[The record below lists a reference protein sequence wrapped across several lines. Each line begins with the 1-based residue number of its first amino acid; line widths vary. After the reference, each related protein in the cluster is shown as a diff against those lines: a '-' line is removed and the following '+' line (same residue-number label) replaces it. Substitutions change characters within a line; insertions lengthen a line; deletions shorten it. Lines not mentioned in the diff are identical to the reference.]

1 MGTARTNEGQLG
13 TNAMGTASTSIWM
26 RHPFAIAALL
36 LSYFL
41 LAIRHLG
48 SPATYASLSPTTAD
62 FSLLGPLGE
71 LLDVSR
77 APLLWP
83 FAALGGQSSAHARE
97 GDFSGFLYAEDG
109 ALFVLDVAGPVCLGR
124 AFFVLTPITGRR
136 PLPWGGEMHADAI
149 TYDDLSLIVEVDGA
163 LALHETH
170 EALFGWGTNFSLWPT
185 QLRPSLPN
193 GMSGGF
199 SLHAPLCA
207 AERLR
212 VAWEFAGYD
221 GLTGGQLLLAADH
234 CIEQNS
240 LCPLLFYFDTSFT
253 RLSAPLPRGWLS
265 SANALR
271 APQMSA
277 RGLFQAG
284 ITGSVEDVISG
295 PRLLAAVSR
304 RAEPSATAAVC
315 VSLSQAQPSSV
326 VFSRSGA
333 GVVLALELAFANLTL
348 ARSRRLEVRA
358 LWDGGAGQL
367 VFDMEALFGPAQLP
381 LEGDGGP
388 SGIFQT
394 LPSAQLWLG
403 LVQRP
408 SPPERASLAPAKED
422 ETVAFIALPAPFWES
437 ARIELR
443 LLEGGAPLD
452 VCATV
457 RAAGAEGGGPLHGWR
472 DGIAASS
479 GSGGDSESTYS
490 RGTSGYLQGM
500 VHENELKKL
509 GNVALFDVMG
519 VMGKVVVLTDHL
531 ALSNGEFPFCAL
543 EGDIRVFVDNCSSPS
558 TWDSGYED
566 FFNGAHGYD
575 YGMRRTEQAFF
586 QHQLKH
592 TFRGSGQFPNLDLLS
607 VRLFGLDAPTFLHSL
622 RIEMEGFPGPWE
634 NAKSRGA
641 VLYYGTSV
649 PPPRVTDAVSPAAEW
664 LSGGGGHNYKLH
676 GPPPIVYNLS
686 SAFAGRGEP
695 VDPDGICP
703 PRPFNI
709 LSGNVFVSCT
719 ALRFSLQALALPAGT
734 SATFSVKVEPGAARV
749 ALRRT
754 FDARYSVQRAEL
766 RVGGARVGVVQS
778 SGRAWQHL
786 DTNWRQ
792 EDVLLPPLLTRQKSW
807 LDVEV
812 KALGD
817 GGAAGRTYPA
827 AQLGEAWT
835 EAGWKVICY
844 FL

>member
-1 MGTARTNEGQLG
+1 MGHSGTRTPANDAHETPTPLY
-13 TNAMGTASTSIWM
+13 TSPAS
-26 RHPFAIAALL
+26 AALL
-36 LSYFL
+36 LCLFL
-41 LAIRHLG
+41 LTLR
-48 SPATYASLSPTTAD
+48 PPTATLFLSPTPGTAD

-83 FAALGGQSSAHARE
+83 SAAVGGQSSAHARE
-97 GDFSGFLYAEDG
+97 GDFSGFLYAEEG
-109 ALFVLDVAGPVCLGR
+109 RLFVLDVAGPVCLGR
-124 AFFVLTPITGRR
+124 AFFVVTPTDGRR
-136 PLPWGGEMHADAI
+136 PLPWGGEMHADAV
-149 TYDDLSLIVEVDGA
+149 TYDAMSFIVEVDGA
-163 LALHETH
+163 LALQETE
-170 EALFGWGTNFSLWPT
+170 EALFRGGANFSLWPT
-185 QLRPSLPN
+185 QLRPSPPH
-193 GMSGGF
+193 GMIGGF

-221 GLTGGQLLLAADH
+221 GLTGGQLLTAADH

-240 LCPLLFYFDTSFT
+240 LCPLLFYFDMSFM

-271 APQMSA
+271 APQLSA
-277 RGLFQAG
+277 RGLRQAG
-284 ITGSVEDVISG
+284 IAGGVEGVFSG
-295 PRLLAAVSR
+295 PRLLAAVAQ
-304 RAEPSATAAVC
+304 RAEPSATAGVC
-315 VSLSQAQPSSV
+315 ASLSQAQPSIV

-333 GVVLALELAFANLTL
+333 GVVLSIELAFANLAA

-367 VFDMEALFGPAQLP
+367 IFDMEALFGPAQLP

-403 LVQRP
+403 LVQQP
-408 SPPERASLAPAKED
+408 SPPDRASLAPAGEN

-443 LLEGGAPLD
+443 LLEGGAPLT

-457 RAAGAEGGGPLHGWR
+457 RVAGAKGGGPLRGWR

-479 GSGGDSESTYS
+479 GGGGDSEAYS
-490 RGTSGYLQGM
+490 RGTAGYLQGT
-500 VHENELKKL
+500 VHENALKKL
-509 GNVALFDVMG
+509 GNVALFDVTG

-531 ALSNGEFPFCAL
+531 ALFNGVFPFCAL
-543 EGDIRVFVDNCSSPS
+543 EGDIRVYVDNCSSPS

-575 YGMRRTEQAFF
+575 HSSRRTEQAFF

-607 VRLFGLDAPTFLHSL
+607 VRLFGLDAPTFRHSL
-622 RIEMEGFPGPWE
+622 RIELEGFPGPWE

-641 VLYYGTSV
+641 VLYYGTPV

-664 LSGGGGHNYKLH
+664 ISGGGGHSYTLH

-703 PRPFNI
+703 PRPFNMR
-709 LSGNVFVSCT
+709 NADVFVSCT
-719 ALRFSLQALALPAGT
+719 ALRFSLQTLALPAGT
-734 SATFSVKVEPGAARV
+734 SATFTVKVEPGAARV

-766 RVGGARVGVVQS
+766 RVGGARVGALQS
-778 SGRAWQHL
+778 SGRAWRHL
-786 DTNWRQ
+786 DTSWRQ
-792 EDVLLPPLLTRQKSW
+792 EDVLLPPALTRQKSW

-817 GGAAGRTYPA
+817 EGAAGRTYPA

-835 EAGWKVICY
+835 EAGWEVIC
-844 FL
+844 FFS

>member
-1 MGTARTNEGQLG
+1 MGALDTIGTRERTPLFI
-13 TNAMGTASTSIWM
+13 TPAT
-26 RHPFAIAALL
+26 AALL
-36 LSYFL
+36 LFL
-41 LAIRHLG
+41 LFHFLITIPHLY
-48 SPATYASLSPTTAD
+48 PVTFASLSPGAAD

-83 FAALGGQSSAHARE
+83 SAAMGGQSSAHARE
-97 GDFSGFLYAEDG
+97 GDFSGFLYAEEG
-109 ALFVLDVAGPVCLGR
+109 RLFVLDVAGPVCLGR
-124 AFFVLTPITGRR
+124 AFFVVTPIKGRR
-136 PLPWGGEMHADAI
+136 PLPWGGEMNADAV
-149 TYDDLSLIVEVDGA
+149 TYNALSLIVEVDGA
-163 LALHETH
+163 LALHETE
-170 EALFGWGTNFSLWPT
+170 EALFRGGANFSLWPS
-185 QLRPSLPN
+185 QLRPSLPT
-193 GMSGGF
+193 GMNGGF

-221 GLTGGQLLLAADH
+221 GLTGGQLLTAADH

-240 LCPLLFYFDTSFT
+240 LCPLLFYFDICFT

-277 RGLFQAG
+277 RGLRQAG
-284 ITGSVEDVISG
+284 IASGVEDVFSG
-295 PRLLAAVSR
+295 PRLLAAVAQ

-315 VSLSQAQPSSV
+315 ASLSQAQSSAV

-348 ARSRRLEVRA
+348 ARSRHLEVRA

-388 SGIFQT
+388 SGIYQT

-408 SPPERASLAPAKED
+408 TPPDRASLAPAEED

-443 LLEGGAPLD
+443 LREGGAPMK

-479 GSGGDSESTYS
+479 GGGGDSEAAYS
-490 RGTSGYLQGM
+490 RGFTGYLQGV

-509 GNVALFDVMG
+509 GNVALFDVTG

-531 ALSNGEFPFCAL
+531 ALSSGEFPFCAL
-543 EGDIRVFVDNCSSPS
+543 EGDIRVYVDNCSSPS

-575 YGMRRTEQAFF
+575 YGIDRTGQAFF

-592 TFRGSGQFPNLDLLS
+592 TFRGSGKFPNLDLLS
-607 VRLFGLDAPTFLHSL
+607 VRLFGFDAPTFRHSL

-664 LSGGGGHNYKLH
+664 LSGGGGHSYKLY

-695 VDPDGICP
+695 VDPDGSCP
-703 PRPFNI
+703 PRPFDI
-709 LSGNVFVSCT
+709 LRGSIVVSCT
-719 ALRFSLQALALPAGT
+719 AQRFSLQTLALPAGT
-734 SATFSVKVEPGAARV
+734 SVTFTVKVDPGAAHV

-766 RVGGARVGVVQS
+766 RVGGARVGAVQS
-778 SGRAWQHL
+778 SGRAWRHL

-792 EDVLLPPLLTRQKSW
+792 EDVLLPPSLTRQNSR

-812 KALGD
+812 IVLGDGGRD

-835 EAGWKVICY
+835 EAHWQVICY
-844 FL
+844 FS